1 LTESV
6 NCAQLDFVRYVTPTE
21 AERAVRAALLARLE
35 GIVAGVFRSAEV
47 QVFGSYATDLYLP
60 TSDIDVCVMGSGVSQ
75 RDALHQLGGALRRH
89 GFERVQCIDNAKVP
103 IVKCVD
109 TGSGISVDVSFDVS
123 NGPANVGLI
132 KDYLRRYPALR
143 PLVLVLKCFLLQ
155 RKLNEVFSGGIGSY
169 CLILIVMSHLQMYGS
184 NFRRPPEQK
193 PSLGTLLT
201 DLFHL
206 YGKLFNYTNVGVAP
220 RGRGSYFAKE
230 ARGWKQQ
237 HRPHMLSV
245 EDPQDSENDVA
256 KSSFNI
262 FAVRRAFAYGHSLLC
277 SAEQR
282 HASERDAAGT
292 PLGALVQVT
301 EVEALRAA
309 A

>member
-1 LTESV
+1 MPREG
-6 NCAQLDFVRYVTPTE
+6 
-21 AERAVRAALLARLE
+21 LLVLQRFLE

-143 PLVLVLKCFLLQ
+143 PLVLVLKCFLQQ

-237 HRPHMLSV
+237 HT
-245 EDPQDSENDVA
+245 QDLNVA
-256 KSSFNI
+256 
-262 FAVRRAFAYGHSLLC
+262 ARR
-277 SAEQR
+277 
-282 HASERDAAGT
+282 ER
-292 PLGALVQVT
+292 
-301 EVEALRAA
+301 R
-309 A
+309 